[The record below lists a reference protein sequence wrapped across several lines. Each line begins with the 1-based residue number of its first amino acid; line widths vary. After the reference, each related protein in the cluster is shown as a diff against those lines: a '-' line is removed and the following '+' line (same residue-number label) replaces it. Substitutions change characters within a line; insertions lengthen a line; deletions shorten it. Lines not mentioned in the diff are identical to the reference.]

1 MVKKRHIGKK
11 YKFVAAAVGSGKKG
25 KEETMIYLDHAAT
38 TKIRDEVFD
47 AMLPYLKEEYGNPSS
62 VYALGRS
69 AHKAL
74 DRAREQVRAALGAR
88 AAREIFFTGCGTES
102 DNWAIRGAALENVK
116 KGRHIITTKVEH
128 HAVLDSCKYLE
139 KLGWEVTYLDVDS
152 SGQVSA
158 GDVAGAIRPDTVLI
172 SVMFANNEVGT
183 INPIREIGELA
194 REKGIL
200 FHVDAVQAVGHV
212 PIDVENMGIDMLSL
226 SGHKFYAPKGVG
238 ALYIR
243 NGVTIEKFL
252 QGGAQERRRRAGT
265 ENVASIVGM
274 GEAITLAMQEMP
286 EETRRLGKLSAHML
300 SRLQKEIP
308 GTRLNGHAEDR
319 LPGNVNISLPS
330 VRSEAALFH
339 LDLEGIACSSGS
351 ACTSGSVEASHV
363 LLAMGLSE
371 REARSALR
379 FTMGRETTRE
389 EIDRTVD
396 VLKKIAEQ
404 KEK

>member
-1 MVKKRHIGKK
+1 MC
-11 YKFVAAAVGSGKKG
+11 
-25 KEETMIYLDHAAT
+25 
-38 TKIRDEVFD
+38 IRD
-47 AMLPYLKEEYGNPSS
+47 
-62 VYALGRS
+62 R
-69 AHKAL
+69 
-74 DRAREQVRAALGAR
+74 
-88 AAREIFFTGCGTES
+88 CGTES

-158 GDVAGAIRPDTVLI
+158 GDVASAIRPDTVLI

-265 ENVASIVGM
+265 ENVAPLVTQDDILGNMNVDYAKIKLPPLSVLY
-274 GEAITLAMQEMP
+274 ENA
-286 EETRRLGKLSAHML
+286 RL
-300 SRLQKEIP
+300 
-308 GTRLNGHAEDR
+308 
-319 LPGNVNISLPS
+319 SLI
-330 VRSEAALFH
+330 H
-339 LDLEGIACSSGS
+339 I
-351 ACTSGSVEASHV
+351 
-363 LLAMGLSE
+363 
-371 REARSALR
+371 
-379 FTMGRETTRE
+379 
-389 EIDRTVD
+389 
-396 VLKKIAEQ
+396 
-404 KEK
+404 

>member
-1 MVKKRHIGKK
+1 
-11 YKFVAAAVGSGKKG
+11 
-25 KEETMIYLDHAAT
+25 MIYLDHAAT

-47 AMLPYLKEEYGNPSS
+47 TMLPYLKEEYGNPSS

-158 GDVAGAIRPDTVLI
+158 GDVASAIRPDTVLI

-286 EETRRLGKLSAHML
+286 EEMRRLGKLSAHML

-308 GTRLNGHAEDR
+308 GTRLNGHPEDR

-379 FTMGRETTRE
+379 FTMGRETTQE

-404 KEK
+404 N

>member
-1 MVKKRHIGKK
+1 
-11 YKFVAAAVGSGKKG
+11 
-25 KEETMIYLDHAAT
+25 MIYLDHAAT

-158 GDVAGAIRPDTVLI
+158 GDVASAIRPDTVLI

-379 FTMGRETTRE
+379 FTMGRETTQE

-404 KEK
+404 N

>member
-1 MVKKRHIGKK
+1 
-11 YKFVAAAVGSGKKG
+11 
-25 KEETMIYLDHAAT
+25 MIYLDHAAT

-47 AMLPYLKEEYGNPSS
+47 TMLPYLKEEYGNPSS

-158 GDVAGAIRPDTVLI
+158 GDVASAIRPDTVLI

-308 GTRLNGHAEDR
+308 GTRLNGHPEDR

-379 FTMGRETTRE
+379 FTMGRETTQE

-404 KEK
+404 N

>member
-1 MVKKRHIGKK
+1 
-11 YKFVAAAVGSGKKG
+11 
-25 KEETMIYLDHAAT
+25 
-38 TKIRDEVFD
+38 
-47 AMLPYLKEEYGNPSS
+47 
-62 VYALGRS
+62 
-69 AHKAL
+69 
-74 DRAREQVRAALGAR
+74 
-88 AAREIFFTGCGTES
+88 
-102 DNWAIRGAALENVK
+102 
-116 KGRHIITTKVEH
+116 
-128 HAVLDSCKYLE
+128 
-139 KLGWEVTYLDVDS
+139 
-152 SGQVSA
+152 
-158 GDVAGAIRPDTVLI
+158 
-172 SVMFANNEVGT
+172 MFANNEVGT

-308 GTRLNGHAEDR
+308 RDTAQRACRRAIAGKCEYFAALCPIGSCA
-319 LPGNVNISLPS
+319 LPS
-330 VRSEAALFH
+330 GSGGNRLLQRIGLHVRV
-339 LDLEGIACSSGS
+339 G
-351 ACTSGSVEASHV
+351 GSVACASSHGAFRAGGAKRPPV
-363 LLAMGLSE
+363 YHGP
-371 REARSALR
+371 
-379 FTMGRETTRE
+379 G
-389 EIDRTVD
+389 DHPGGD
-396 VLKKIAEQ
+396 
-404 KEK
+404 

>member
-1 MVKKRHIGKK
+1 
-11 YKFVAAAVGSGKKG
+11 
-25 KEETMIYLDHAAT
+25 MIYLDHAAT

-158 GDVAGAIRPDTVLI
+158 GDVASAIRPDTVLI

-308 GTRLNGHAEDR
+308 GTRLNGHPEDR

-379 FTMGRETTRE
+379 FTMGRETTQE

-404 KEK
+404 N

>member
-1 MVKKRHIGKK
+1 
-11 YKFVAAAVGSGKKG
+11 
-25 KEETMIYLDHAAT
+25 MIYLDHAAT

-102 DNWAIRGAALENVK
+102 DNWAIRGVALENVQ

-183 INPIREIGELA
+183 INPIQEIGELA

-286 EETRRLGKLSAHML
+286 EEMRRLGKLSAHML

-308 GTRLNGHAEDR
+308 GTRLNGHAEER

>member
-1 MVKKRHIGKK
+1 
-11 YKFVAAAVGSGKKG
+11 
-25 KEETMIYLDHAAT
+25 MIYLDHAAT

-47 AMLPYLKEEYGNPSS
+47 TMLPYLKEEYGNPSS

-158 GDVAGAIRPDTVLI
+158 GDVASAIRPDTVLI

-286 EETRRLGKLSAHML
+286 EEMRRLGKLSAHML

-308 GTRLNGHAEDR
+308 GTRLNGHPEDR

-379 FTMGRETTRE
+379 FTMGRETTQE

>member
-1 MVKKRHIGKK
+1 
-11 YKFVAAAVGSGKKG
+11 
-25 KEETMIYLDHAAT
+25 MIYLDHAAT

-158 GDVAGAIRPDTVLI
+158 GDVASAIRPDTVLI

-286 EETRRLGKLSAHML
+286 EEMRRLGKLSAHML

-308 GTRLNGHAEDR
+308 GTRLNGHPEDR

-379 FTMGRETTRE
+379 FTMGRETTQE

>member
-1 MVKKRHIGKK
+1 
-11 YKFVAAAVGSGKKG
+11 
-25 KEETMIYLDHAAT
+25 MIYLDHAAT

-158 GDVAGAIRPDTVLI
+158 GDVASAIRPDTVLI

-286 EETRRLGKLSAHML
+286 EEMRRLGKLSAHML

-308 GTRLNGHAEDR
+308 GTRLNGHAEER

-363 LLAMGLSE
+363 LLAIGLSE

-379 FTMGRETTRE
+379 FTMGRETTQE

>member
-1 MVKKRHIGKK
+1 
-11 YKFVAAAVGSGKKG
+11 
-25 KEETMIYLDHAAT
+25 MIYLDHAAT

-47 AMLPYLKEEYGNPSS
+47 TMLPYLKEEYGNPSS

-158 GDVAGAIRPDTVLI
+158 GDVASAIRPDTVLI

-286 EETRRLGKLSAHML
+286 EEMRRLGKLSAYML

-308 GTRLNGHAEDR
+308 GTRLNGHPEDR

-379 FTMGRETTRE
+379 FTMGRETTQE

-404 KEK
+404 N

>member
-1 MVKKRHIGKK
+1 
-11 YKFVAAAVGSGKKG
+11 
-25 KEETMIYLDHAAT
+25 MIYLDHAAT
-38 TKIRDEVFD
+38 TRIRDEVFD

-102 DNWAIRGAALENVK
+102 DNWAIRGAALENAQ

-152 SGQVSA
+152 SGRVNA

-286 EETRRLGKLSAHML
+286 EEMRRLGKLSAHML

-308 GTRLNGHAEDR
+308 GTRLNGHAEER

-363 LLAMGLSE
+363 LLAMGRSE

-396 VLKKIAEQ
+396 VLKIIAEQ

>member
-1 MVKKRHIGKK
+1 
-11 YKFVAAAVGSGKKG
+11 
-25 KEETMIYLDHAAT
+25 MIYLDHAAT

-158 GDVAGAIRPDTVLI
+158 GDVASAIRPDTVLI

-286 EETRRLGKLSAHML
+286 EEMRRLGKLSAHML

-308 GTRLNGHAEDR
+308 GTRLNGHPEDR

-379 FTMGRETTRE
+379 FTMGRETTQE

-404 KEK
+404 N